1 MSGEFIR
8 FIARISVLIA
18 ALFGVACA
26 AGTPVSSGS
35 VAATRTVGALIAPT
49 PNVTTFETRLAPTR
63 TPITTTS
70 AITLTLWTTEDLAPG
85 ATPAGA
91 AMQKQFDAFRT
102 ANPNIQIEI
111 VLKKPYGKG
120 GLLDFLLTTNGI
132 VPAHL
137 PDLITLDLTE
147 TAPAASAG
155 ALQPLDNWLTPESR
169 NDLFP
174 FAKQSAYY
182 QNQWF
187 IVPFAIDTQHLVYNK
202 TLIKKAPAT
211 WDEVL
216 KQKQTLLMPIGGDD
230 AFLLQY
236 SALARLDT
244 GSNPLMFDAASA
256 AQVLNFIKRAHDAG
270 IIPETAIGV
279 KSVEETWLPFAANQV
294 AMAQVSASRY
304 LAEREKTP
312 NALFAPVPTR
322 DGKIATLVTGW
333 GFAITAREPAR
344 QAASARFIQWMIQG
358 DRLAPWLRAA
368 RRLPGNRAAL
378 ALAVD
383 PPEYA
388 VFLRDALERATFSP
402 SVAGYAKSAE
412 AWRAAIPAVWK
423 GQLTPEE
430 AARNIAAVK

>member
-1 MSGEFIR
+1 MSGEFR
-8 FIARISVLIA
+8 CFSARVSVLIA
-18 ALFGVACA
+18 ALFVVACA
-26 AGTPVSSGS
+26 AGAPASSVS
-35 VAATRTVGALIAPT
+35 VAATRTVDTLAAPT
-49 PNVTTFETRLAPTR
+49 PNATTFETRLAPTR

-91 AMQKQFDAFRT
+91 AMKKQYDAFSA

-120 GLLDFLLTTNGI
+120 GLLDFLLTTNAVI
-132 VPAHL
+132 PAQL
-137 PDLITLDLTE
+137 PDLITLDMTE

-155 ALQPLDNWLTPESR
+155 VLQPLDNWLTPESR

-182 QNQWF
+182 QNQWY

-211 WDEVL
+211 WDELL
-216 KQKQTLLMPIGGDD
+216 KQKQTWLMPIGGDD

-244 GSNPLMFDAASA
+244 GANPLMFDAVSV

-279 KSVEETWLPFAANQV
+279 KSIEETWLPFAANQV

-304 LAEREKTP
+304 LAEREKAP
-312 NALFAPVPTR
+312 NALFAPIPTR
-322 DGKIATLVTGW
+322 DGKVATLATGW
-333 GFAITAREPAR
+333 GLAITAREPAR
-344 QAASARFIQWMIQG
+344 QAASARFIQWMIPG

-368 RRLPGNRAAL
+368 RRLPANRAAL

-388 VFLRDALERATFSP
+388 AFLRDALERATFLP
-402 SVAGYAKSAE
+402 SATGYAKSAE

-423 GQLTPEE
+423 GQITPEE